1 MTYDASQVG
10 GPECSQPLPQDGSD
24 GSLHGGRRGSS
35 SSGKWLSLHL
45 QYSNIL
51 PVDHTPSQRE
61 NLQRRQQFH
70 LMGCSVKRKMGFPH
84 RNKYTDDIKHER
96 HTQEH
101 LGFTCVRS
109 VLSYQAIFQPAFW
122 LLPGALSLTANFSCS
137 TPIHPSKPIS
147 NSHHV

>member
-24 GSLHGGRRGSS
+24 GSLHEGRGDSS

-51 PVDHTPSQRE
+51 PVDHTPSQTE

-70 LMGCSVKRKMGFPH
+70 LMGCSVKRKMRFPH
-84 RNKYTDDIKHER
+84 RNKYTDT
-96 HTQEH
+96 HT
-101 LGFTCVRS
+101 LKFLCPGGWRGDSAVRS
-109 VLSYQAIFQPAFW
+109 TCCCCRGPGFGSYVFGPMWWLTTLVLEC
-122 LLPGALSLTANFSCS
+122 L
-137 TPIHPSKPIS
+137 
-147 NSHHV
+147 